1 MTTMEIMPNDRT
13 KQELEF
19 LDACEAM
26 SEADCEKVLRV
37 MIRLANKPS
46 GMSLTEEQIQAMFDN
61 DSELPLH

>member
-1 MTTMEIMPNDRT
+1 MSNDHI
-13 KQELEF
+13 KQELRF

-26 SEADCEKVLRV
+26 SDADREKTLRV
-37 MIRLANKPS
+37 IMRLVNKPS